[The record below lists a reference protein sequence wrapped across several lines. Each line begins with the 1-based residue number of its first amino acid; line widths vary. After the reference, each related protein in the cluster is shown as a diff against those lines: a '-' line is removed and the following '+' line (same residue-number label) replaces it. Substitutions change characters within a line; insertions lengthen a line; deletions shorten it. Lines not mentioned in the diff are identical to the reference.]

1 MAAAPED
8 DGDREG
14 WVGVVD
20 PPPPPPPHTHL
31 ESLVD
36 DGAGHLVRHL
46 ADALDA
52 GEGAALRDLGSVHGL
67 RASHRSTGR
76 DKREKE
82 RSEKEGR
89 ERERVER
96 ERG

>member
-1 MAAAPED
+1 MC
-8 DGDREG
+8 G
-14 WVGVVD
+14 WDVD
-20 PPPPPPPHTHL
+20 PPPPPPHTHL

-76 DKREKE
+76 DEREKE